1 MLEMNA
7 KQFFSILLTVLLIR
21 PSPIVAA
28 SATTAPPAT
37 VLGSITSRGVVRVG
51 DVRVPDTS
59 TLFSGDQ
66 VQTAAGSAL
75 IQYQQGVRVILGT
88 GSLAS
93 FSSSRVELQKGQ
105 MSFNSSAGGPL
116 FAASTLRIEPTSDKS
131 SANVTLQDKK
141 ATVAVTEGSLRVV
154 DPSGVQLASLRT
166 GEARLFEEASAASPS
181 PASPAPAAAAAAP
194 QGGGGGSRAWLL
206 ALGVGIVGTSLGI
219 AGIVSANNADDR
231 ADQAQQQASDA
242 RTAAD
247 QARAAAAQTQTAL
260 TQAQGNITA
269 LTAQLNT
276 LRTQLATLS
285 AAAAAQ
291 NVVVQNL
298 AAAIAEV
305 NRLENQLNSTQN
317 QLTQLLADIAR
328 GGGTASAAQLAQL
341 QSIGGLL
348 NSLFQAV
355 QNATNVVS
363 GLVEDLRRIV
373 ISGTRLP

>member
-28 SATTAPPAT
+28 SAATAPPAT
-37 VLGSITSRGVVRVG
+37 VLGSITSRGVVHVG
-51 DVRVPDTS
+51 AVRVPDTS

-105 MSFNSSAGGPL
+105 MSFNASAGGPL
-116 FAASTLRIEPTSDKS
+116 FAASTLRIEPTSSKS

-219 AGIVSANNADDR
+219 AGIVRANNADDR
-231 ADQAQQQASDA
+231 AEEAQTLATQSQAQSDQLRATITQLQA
-242 RTAAD
+242 
-247 QARAAAAQTQTAL
+247 QNTAL
-260 TQAQGNITA
+260 TTQV
-269 LTAQLNT
+269 NT
-276 LRTQLATLS
+276 LRTQLSALS
-285 AAAAAQ
+285 SAAAAQ
-291 NVVVQNL
+291 NVVLQNL

-305 NRLENQLNSTQN
+305 DRLENQLNSTQN

-328 GGGTASAAQLAQL
+328 QGGTASAAQLSQL
-341 QSIGGLL
+341 QSLGSAL
-348 NSLFQAV
+348 STLFQGV
-355 QNATNVVS
+355 QNATNRVS
-363 GLVEDLRRIV
+363 QLVEDLRRII

>member
-1 MLEMNA
+1 MLKMNA
-7 KQFFSILLTVLLIR
+7 KQFFSILLTVLMIR

-28 SATTAPPAT
+28 SASTALPAT

-105 MSFNSSAGGPL
+105 MSFNASAGGPL
-116 FAASTLRIEPTSDKS
+116 FAASTLRIEPTSGKS
-131 SANVTLQDKK
+131 SANVTLQDRK

-194 QGGGGGSRAWLL
+194 QGAGGSSSRAWLL
-206 ALGVGIVGTSLGI
+206 ALGVGIVGASLGI
-219 AGIVSANNADDR
+219 AGITRANSADDR
-231 ADQAQQQASDA
+231 AEKAQTLATQSQTQSDQLRAQITQLQAQN
-242 RTAAD
+242 
-247 QARAAAAQTQTAL
+247 TAL
-260 TQAQGNITA
+260 TT
-269 LTAQLNT
+269 QLNT
-276 LRTQLATLS
+276 LRTQLSTLS
-285 AAAAAQ
+285 AQAAAQ
-291 NVVVQNL
+291 NVVIQNL
-298 AAAIAEV
+298 SAASAEV
-305 NRLENQLNSTQN
+305 NRLQTQLSSTQN
-317 QLTQLLADIAR
+317 QLAQLLADIAR
-328 GGGTASAAQLAQL
+328 QGGTATPAQLAQL

-355 QNATNVVS
+355 QAATNAVI
-363 GLVEDLRRIV
+363 GFVEELRRTP